1 MACTSAVGDE
11 VGERDL
17 PRLPGRLERLVEP
30 APLLLQHADRQH
42 AEGGG
47 GGHGQALVH
56 VGDELGG
63 GALDGGGAGRK
74 RVVVGEAAGAA
85 GPPEAVDAGAMAA
98 ATAGR
103 GAAAPLP
110 SGRSPTIAA
119 LEQPAP
125 LGTHGRGVPEKLLVH
140 DLGEAG
146 VGRFEHVRI
155 HDVHHPD
162 G

>member
-1 MACTSAVGDE
+1 MNEIFPGFPAAWSAW
-11 VGERDL
+11 L
-17 PRLPGRLERLVEP
+17 SPRRFSSSTPTGSTRKRGR
-30 APLLLQHADRQH
+30 
-42 AEGGG
+42 

-63 GALDGGGAGRK
+63 GALDGGCAGRK
-74 RVVVGEAAGAA
+74 RGG
-85 GPPEAVDAGAMAA
+85 GRGG
-98 ATAGR
+98 AGR
-103 GAAAPLP
+103 GRGAGPRVTAAAGGRDGGPRRRGAVAVRPLADD
-110 SGRSPTIAA
+110 AA

-125 LGTHGRGVPEKLLVH
+125 LGTHGRGIPEKFLVH